1 MQPRRDHKLANGNNQ
16 KLAVLIDADNAQ
28 ASVIQELLAEVS
40 RYGTAT
46 IKRAYGDWTTTNLKG
61 WKEVLHKLAIQPIQQ
76 FSYTSG
82 KNSTD
87 ASLIID
93 AMVLHDNTAD
103 GFCLVS
109 SDSDFTRLATRI
121 REEGKVVYGFGER
134 KTPEAF
140 VAACDKFVYTEIL
153 RAQSEESKSG
163 QATVAELPKLKPILL
178 SALSAT
184 AREDGWAT
192 LAALGGQINR
202 SHPSFDPRNYGVA
215 KLGELIRQQAA
226 YLEVKEVTSGE
237 GDLMQTH
244 LHVRRKTLT
253 PQKAV

>member
-1 MQPRRDHKLANGNNQ
+1 MATNNNQ

-28 ASVIQELLAEVS
+28 ASVIQELLSEVS

-61 WKEVLHKLAIQPIQQ
+61 WKEVLHKMAIQPIQQ
-76 FSYTSG
+76 FSYTTG

-93 AMVLHDNTAD
+93 AMDVLHDDTVD

-134 KTPEAF
+134 KTPEPF

-153 RAQSEESKSG
+153 RAEPEQAKPG
-163 QATVAELPKLKPILL
+163 QEPVAELPKLKPMLL
-178 SALSAT
+178 NALNAI
-184 AREDGWAT
+184 AREDGWTT
-192 LAALGGQINR
+192 LSTLGSQINR

-226 YLEVKEVTSGE
+226 YLDVKEVKSGE
-237 GDLMQTH
+237 GDAVQTH
-244 LHVRRKTLT
+244 LHVRRKAAGGT
-253 PQKAV
+253 KG

>member
-1 MQPRRDHKLANGNNQ
+1 MATNTNQ

-61 WKEVLHKLAIQPIQQ
+61 WKEVLHKMAIQPIQQ

-93 AMVLHDNTAD
+93 AMDVLHDDTVD

-134 KTPEAF
+134 KTPEPF
-140 VAACDKFVYTEIL
+140 VAACDKFIYTEIL
-153 RAQSEESKSG
+153 RNEPEEVKPG
-163 QATVAELPKLKPILL
+163 AEPVAELPKLKPILL
-178 SALSAT
+178 NALNAT
-184 AREDGWAT
+184 VREDGWTT
-192 LAALGGQINR
+192 LSALGSQISR

-215 KLGELIRQQAA
+215 KLGELIRQQAS
-226 YLEVKEVTSGE
+226 YLDVKEVRSGE
-237 GDLMQTH
+237 GDAVQTH
-244 LHVRRKTLT
+244 LHVRRKVSS
-253 PQKAV
+253 PSKG

>member
-1 MQPRRDHKLANGNNQ
+1 MATNTNQ

-46 IKRAYGDWTTTNLKG
+46 IKRAYGDWTTTNLKS
-61 WKEVLHKLAIQPIQQ
+61 WKEVLHKMAIQPIQQ

-93 AMVLHDNTAD
+93 AMDVLHDDTVD

-134 KTPEAF
+134 KTPEPF
-140 VAACDKFVYTEIL
+140 VAACDKFIYTEIL
-153 RAQSEESKSG
+153 RNEPDEASPSE
-163 QATVAELPKLKPILL
+163 QQPVAELPKLKPILL
-178 SALSAT
+178 NALNAT
-184 AREDGWAT
+184 AREDGWTT
-192 LAALGGQINR
+192 LSALGSQIN
-202 SHPSFDPRNYGVA
+202 
-215 KLGELIRQQAA
+215 AA
-226 YLEVKEVTSGE
+226 T
-237 GDLMQTH
+237 
-244 LHVRRKTLT
+244 RRLT
-253 PQKAV
+253 RAITAWQSWAN

>member
-1 MQPRRDHKLANGNNQ
+1 MATNTNQ

-61 WKEVLHKLAIQPIQQ
+61 WKEVLHKMAIQPIQQ

-93 AMVLHDNTAD
+93 AMDVLHDDTVD

-134 KTPEAF
+134 KTPEPF
-140 VAACDKFVYTEIL
+140 VAACDKFIYTEIL
-153 RAQSEESKSG
+153 RNEPEEVKPG
-163 QATVAELPKLKPILL
+163 AEPVAELPKLKPILL
-178 SALSAT
+178 NALNAT
-184 AREDGWAT
+184 AREDGWTT
-192 LAALGGQINR
+192 LSALGSQISR

-215 KLGELIRQQAA
+215 KLGELIRQQAL
-226 YLEVKEVTSGE
+226 YLDVKEVRSGE
-237 GDLMQTH
+237 GDAVQTH
-244 LHVRRKTLT
+244 LHVRRKSAGGVKT
-253 PQKAV
+253 

>member
-1 MQPRRDHKLANGNNQ
+1 MAANNNQ

-46 IKRAYGDWTTTNLKG
+46 IKRAYGDWTTTHLKS
-61 WKEVLHKLAIQPIQQ
+61 WKDVLHKMAIQPIQQ
-76 FSYTSG
+76 FSYTTG

-93 AMVLHDNTAD
+93 AMDVLHDDTVD

-121 REEGKVVYGFGER
+121 REEGKVVYGFGQR
-134 KTPEAF
+134 KTPEPF
-140 VAACDKFVYTEIL
+140 VAACDKFIYTEIL
-153 RAQSEESKSG
+153 RTEPEEAKPG
-163 QATVAELPKLKPILL
+163 HEPVAELPKLKPILL
-178 SALSAT
+178 NALNAT
-184 AREDGWAT
+184 AREDGWTT
-192 LAALGGQINR
+192 LAALGGQITR

-226 YLEVKEVTSGE
+226 YFEVKEVKSGE
-237 GDLMQTH
+237 GDAVQTH
-244 LHVRRKTLT
+244 LHIRRKATAT
-253 PQKAV
+253 KAL